1 MTSLFLREPTYIT
14 VDQVKDTTS
23 KTDLKTL
30 SNDEI
35 KILIAKAEDTID
47 DYIWNY
53 WKPFN
58 ENQELI
64 FPIDIGWVS
73 TIPKEITIATF
84 YTVEKIFE
92 NWDLITSAT
101 SSWWEIIQ
109 EKTWDRT
116 IQYSEWITSTN
127 ILEIVWIPTQAKV
140 ILDKYKQ
147 IFFKSVI

>member
-1 MTSLFLREPTYIT
+1 M
-14 VDQVKDTTS
+14 K
-23 KTDLKTL
+23 
-30 SNDEI
+30 
-35 KILIAKAEDTID
+35 
-47 DYIWNY
+47 
-53 WKPFN
+53 
-58 ENQELI
+58 
-64 FPIDIGWVS
+64 
-73 TIPKEITIATF
+73 
-84 YTVEKIFE
+84 KIFE

-147 IFFKSVI
+147 IFFKQVI